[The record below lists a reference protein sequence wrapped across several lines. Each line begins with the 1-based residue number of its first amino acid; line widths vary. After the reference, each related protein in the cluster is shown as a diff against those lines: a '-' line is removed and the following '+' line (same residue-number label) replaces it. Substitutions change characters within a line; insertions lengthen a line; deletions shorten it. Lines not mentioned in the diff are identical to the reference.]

1 MVERAEHYLADLE
14 QPKRLSEVVLAAQD
28 AGETLSLSLRYWCFL
43 VMDYSDEQDSPEPEK
58 LPVYVLKTDTQQFW
72 LSTVAGDDVVL
83 FPKQNR
89 KEHQH
94 AS

>member
-1 MVERAEHYLADLE
+1 
-14 QPKRLSEVVLAAQD
+14 
-28 AGETLSLSLRYWCFL
+28 
-43 VMDYSDEQDSPEPEK
+43 VMDYFDEQDSPEPEK